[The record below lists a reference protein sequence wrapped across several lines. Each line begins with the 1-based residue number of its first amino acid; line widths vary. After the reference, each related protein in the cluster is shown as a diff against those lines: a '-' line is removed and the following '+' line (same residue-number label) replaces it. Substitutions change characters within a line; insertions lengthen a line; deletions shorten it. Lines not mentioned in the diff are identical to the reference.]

1 MVYTI
6 CVFLILKN
14 MNPETSWLLSKSCRA
29 RKLVSTFELY
39 GVYMMYI
46 ETKWCMFVWFV
57 CVRLCLPSFRPSPNF
72 LSLSLSSWV
81 TTVHGSKRLSGLI
94 EGAKC
99 IERNR
104 ASQPSV
110 LSAFLLILSQN
121 YRSNMNPV
129 GKRVLCLFDN
139 HL

>member
-94 EGAKC
+94 VDKC
-99 IERNR
+99 ITNGTALRTLFW
-104 ASQPSV
+104 V
-110 LSAFLLILSQN
+110 LFSSFFHKIADLTWIQSENVYFAC
-121 YRSNMNPV
+121 R
-129 GKRVLCLFDN
+129 
-139 HL
+139 